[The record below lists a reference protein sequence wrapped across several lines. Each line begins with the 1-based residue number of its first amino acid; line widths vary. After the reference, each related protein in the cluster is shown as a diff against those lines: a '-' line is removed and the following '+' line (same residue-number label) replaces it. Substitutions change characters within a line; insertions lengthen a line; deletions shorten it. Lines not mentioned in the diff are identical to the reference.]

1 MSSPLLSASLLT
13 PDPGLVFWMT
23 IAFGFVLFI
32 LGKFAFPI
40 ILDKIDSRKKFIDDS
55 LDAAKQANEK
65 LEHTHEKNKMLIDAA
80 LKEKEQI
87 LTETAKQRALILE
100 KANEKAIKETRH
112 LIENARK
119 QIVQEREESINAIRR
134 EVALISVDIAE
145 KVLRDNLK
153 DKESQMSMIE
163 RLIDEIN
170 IS

>member
-23 IAFGFVLFI
+23 VAFGLVVLI
-32 LGKFAFPI
+32 LGKFGFPV
-40 ILDKIDSRKKFIDDS
+40 ILEKLDSRKKFIDES
-55 LDAAKQANEK
+55 IDAAKQANQR
-65 LEHTHEKNKMLIDAA
+65 LERTREHNQELLDAA
-80 LKEKEQI
+80 VREKEEI
-87 LTETAKQRALILE
+87 LTQAAKQRELILE
-100 KANEKAIKETRH
+100 EAHQKAIEDTQT

-119 QIVQEREESINAIRR
+119 QITQEREEAINAIRR
-134 EVALISVDIAE
+134 EIALISVDIAE

-163 RLIDEIN
+163 RLVDEIN

>member
-23 IAFGFVLFI
+23 VAFGLVLLI
-32 LGKFAFPI
+32 LGKFAFPV
-40 ILDKIDSRKKFIDDS
+40 ILDKIDSRKKYIDES

-65 LEHTHEKNKMLIDAA
+65 LEHTHERNKKLLDAA
-80 LKEKEQI
+80 KREKEQI
-87 LTETAKQRALILE
+87 LRGAAKQRALILE
-100 KANEKAIKETRH
+100 KANKEAIEETKH

-119 QIVQEREESINAIRR
+119 QIAQEREEAINAIRR
-134 EVALISVDIAE
+134 EIALISVDIAE

-163 RLIDEIN
+163 RLVDEIN
-170 IS
+170 LS